1 MDLKNL
7 DFKEIGMKYGEKIG
21 LGVGLFFMAFLI
33 LRAFMLDTSPVKP
46 EKIRKDE
53 TNASNRIEQNPVDH
67 AQLVPQGT
75 ISPEAINQLM
85 AAVQRTIHAG
95 AHSFQFAHMITFPE
109 QETFRNKP
117 KVMAP
122 TALVGVPHHFAFRIN
137 DFRIH
142 NGKPVVLVAIAPD
155 KSKEATFKEP
165 DKEKDPLGWRQWQE
179 RKKRE
184 EEQRKRFRQGGFGGG
199 GMLGPGGGAGIG
211 PGGAPGLGP
220 GGPGGRGG
228 PGPGYPGGPSGPGPG
243 RPGSGPGPGYPGG
256 PSGGPGGGTGLGP
269 GGGAG
274 LGPGAGG
281 GAGLGPGAG
290 FGVGPGGGVPGPGGG
305 LPGLPGSGSGGDEVW
320 NGQFVPTDQLK
331 PEPEH
336 ILAENIYP
344 ARGALV
350 YGSFPHKA
358 QMEEIARQIK
368 VDISQLPTYY
378 KTIEIQRRE
387 IVLKGTRLPDGT
399 IVQED
404 MVFLPEDRSLKPL
417 SQVPQ
422 DPATDEEAAAAGWYY
437 IDNRALGR
445 LLNLAVEKQV
455 EEDNAKRSLELVSRG
470 LIMPLP
476 KPLRGDYPDVISK
489 LPDLQNTLKQIEEE
503 YKGRIPPPPRDPRL
517 RGGDDFDPFS
527 GEGESEGEGEKKSG
541 QDASESKP
549 SETAL
554 PANVMVR
561 FLDLQFEGISPANR
575 TFEYRVRVVLSNPN
589 YGEIN
594 VSVPEYAKD
603 KELRGPWSP
612 SCRVTFPNETL
623 LFADERIRDPKDT
636 SKLDLTHGDRVPVQI
651 IKWLGVIPR
660 LGQSGLEERLGE
672 WWVDRVLAGR
682 GEYVGV
688 GRIPNEP
695 PPKDK
700 SAAAKL
706 LDGIRLVVWAATAP
720 DPETRRM
727 GRETIQ
733 TVKTDALYTTTAV
746 VDFEGGRWTKH
757 TFKRPFDE
765 DVPAEVLLVDAVTGK
780 LTARSYLK
788 DKTDPERVSHFDRW
802 KTWFDNVLKRYEE
815 RVKSN
820 TSGSQRDRFG
830 FGEPSAPK

>member
-21 LGVGLFFMAFLI
+21 LGVGLFFMAFLL

-46 EKIRKDE
+46 DKIRKDE
-53 TNASNRIEQNPVDH
+53 MTASNRIEQNPVDPS
-67 AQLVPQGT
+67 QLVPQGT
-75 ISPEAINQLM
+75 ITPEAINQLM
-85 AAVQRTIHAG
+85 AAVQRSIHTG

-109 QETFRNKP
+109 QETFRNQP
-117 KVMAP
+117 KVLAP
-122 TALVGVPHHFAFRIN
+122 TALVGVPYHFAFRIN
-137 DFRIH
+137 DFRVH

-165 DKEKDPLGWRQWQE
+165 DKEKDPLGWKRWQE

-184 EEQRKRFRQGGFGGG
+184 EEQRKRFQQGGSGMFGPGGG
-199 GMLGPGGGAGIG
+199 LGPGMGPGFGPGAGGGLGPPGGGLGPGGGR
-211 PGGAPGLGP
+211 
-220 GGPGGRGG
+220 GPGGRGG
-228 PGPGYPGGPSGPGPG
+228 PGPGYPGGPSG
-243 RPGSGPGPGYPGG
+243 
-256 PSGGPGGGTGLGP
+256 GGPGAGP
-269 GGGAG
+269 GAGGGAG

-290 FGVGPGGGVPGPGGG
+290 FGLGPGGGAPNPGGG
-305 LPGLPGSGSGGDEVW
+305 LPGLPGSAAGVDEIW

-368 VDISQLPTYY
+368 VDVSQLPSYY

-399 IVQED
+399 VVQED
-404 MVFLPEDRSLKPL
+404 MVFIPEDRSLRPL

-422 DPATDEEAAAAGWYY
+422 DPVTEEETAAAGWYLL
-437 IDNRALGR
+437 DNRALGR
-445 LLNLAVEKQV
+445 LLNLAVEKLV
-455 EEDNAKRSLELVSRG
+455 EEDNAKKSLELLSRG

-476 KPLRGDYPDVISK
+476 KPLRGSYPDVISK
-489 LPDLQNTLKQIEEE
+489 LPDLQNTLKMIEEE
-503 YKGRIPPPPRDPRL
+503 YKGKIPPPPRDPRL
-517 RGGDDFDPFS
+517 RGGDAFDPFS
-527 GEGESEGEGEKKSG
+527 GEGESESEGEQKSG
-541 QDASESKP
+541 QDSSETKP

-561 FLDLQFEGISPANR
+561 FLDLQFEGMSPANR

-589 YGEIN
+589 YGEVN

-612 SCRVTFPNETL
+612 PCRVTFPNETL
-623 LFADERIRDPKDT
+623 LFADERQRDPKDT
-636 SKLDLTHGDRVPVQI
+636 SKLDLAHSDRVPVQV

-672 WWVDRVLAGR
+672 WWVDRVLVSR

-706 LDGIRLVVWAATAP
+706 LEGIRMVVWAATAP

-765 DVPAEVLLVDAVTGK
+765 DAPAEVLFVDAATGK

-788 DKTDPERVSHFDRW
+788 DKTDPDRVARFDHW
-802 KTWFDNVLKRYEE
+802 KSWFENVLKQYEE
-815 RVKSN
+815 RTRSSRSPTDQDPFRPGAK
-820 TSGSQRDRFG
+820 
-830 FGEPSAPK
+830 

>member
-21 LGVGLFFMAFLI
+21 LGIGLFFMVFLVF
-33 LRAFMLDTSPVKP
+33 RAFMLETSPVKP
-46 EKIRKDE
+46 DKIRKDE
-53 TNASNRIEQNPVDH
+53 MAASNRIEQNPVDPS
-67 AQLVPQGT
+67 QLVPQGT

-85 AAVQRTIHAG
+85 AAVQKTIHAG

-117 KVMAP
+117 KVLAP
-122 TALVGVPHHFAFRIN
+122 TALAGLPHHFAFRIN
-137 DFRIH
+137 DIRFH
-142 NGKPVVLVAIAPD
+142 NGKEVVLVAIPPD
-155 KSKEATFKEP
+155 KSKVAGFKEP
-165 DKEKDPLGWRQWQE
+165 DKEKDPLGWREWQR
-179 RKKRE
+179 RKKE
-184 EEQRKRFRQGGFGGG
+184 EEEKRKRFQQGGFGPGG
-199 GMLGPGGGAGIG
+199 GLGPGMGPGFGPGAGG
-211 PGGAPGLGP
+211 GLGPPGGGLGP
-220 GGPGGRGG
+220 GGRGPGGGRGG
-228 PGPGYPGGPSGPGPG
+228 PGPGYPGGPGSGPGAGGGAGLGPGPG
-243 RPGSGPGPGYPGG
+243 GAAGPGS
-256 PSGGPGGGTGLGP
+256 GP

-274 LGPGAGG
+274 LGPGAGAG
-281 GAGLGPGAG
+281 FGLGPGAPG
-290 FGVGPGGGVPGPGGG
+290 QPGGGF
-305 LPGLPGSGSGGDEVW
+305 PGLPGGASGADEVW
-320 NGQFVPTDQLK
+320 NGQFVPSDQLK

-368 VDISQLPTYY
+368 VDVSQLPLYY
-378 KTIEIQRRE
+378 KSIEIQRRE
-387 IVLKGTRLPDGT
+387 VVLKGTRLPDGT
-399 IVQED
+399 VVQED
-404 MVFLPEDRSLKPL
+404 MVFIPEDRSLKPL

-437 IDNRALGR
+437 LDNKALGR
-445 LLNLAVEKQV
+445 LVALAVEKQV
-455 EEDNAKRSLELVSRG
+455 EEDSARRSLEMLSRG
-470 LIMPLP
+470 LIMTLP
-476 KPLRGDYPDVISK
+476 KPLRGSYPDVISR

-503 YKGRIPPPPRDPRL
+503 FKGKIPPPPRDPRL
-517 RGGDDFDPFS
+517 RDRDEFDPF
-527 GEGESEGEGEKKSG
+527 GGGGDTESEGEGG
-541 QDASESKP
+541 NRDASEQKP
-549 SETAL
+549 SETQM
-554 PANVMVR
+554 PANIMVR
-561 FLDLQFEGISPANR
+561 FLDLQFDGMSPANR
-575 TFEYRVRVVLSNPN
+575 TFEYRVRVVISNPN

-603 KELRGPWSP
+603 KELRGSWSP

-623 LFADERIRDPKDT
+623 LFADERLRDPKDT
-636 SKLDLTHGDRVPVQI
+636 SKLDLTHADRVPIQI

-695 PPKDK
+695 PQKDK
-700 SAAAKL
+700 SGAKL

-720 DPETRRM
+720 DTENRRM

-765 DVPAEVLLVDAVTGK
+765 DAPAEVLLVDAATGK
-780 LTARSYLK
+780 LTARTYLK
-788 DKTDPERVSHFDRW
+788 DKSNPERVSHFDRW
-802 KTWFDNVLKRYEE
+802 KNWFDNILKRYEE
-815 RVKSN
+815 RSKAGSSPSDQDPFRPGGSN
-820 TSGSQRDRFG
+820 R
-830 FGEPSAPK
+830 